1 MNNNYNNPKDIDIVS
16 LRRKRKRR
24 RQLTK
29 FMVFLIVAT
38 LGFTAYIKIDDWFPK
53 LEGIGSRFQS
63 VKSNNNELT
72 EGNFPLSI
80 SGGIDYQVGELNGY
94 LAILS
99 DAYLYIYNQD
109 GELYDER
116 QHAYANPMLQTADK
130 KVLIYESGGNN
141 FRVDSRRKNLYNKK
155 LDNTIMF
162 ARISSSGN
170 VAVISTSDTY
180 VCKLTVFDE
189 EGVEIYSRN
198 CVERVIDVSFSY
210 DEKGCVLATTD
221 ALNGKLISKLI
232 GISFDSKE
240 DKWTSD
246 SIDTL
251 CLKTYCDKNGIF
263 VIGETKCAY
272 YNDKGQQEMNYDYP
286 STLVDWDYCDL
297 GAALLFENE
306 KKRHSYFTTIS
317 SAKKTPNQKEFS
329 NSSVKCIGFK
339 DKNVLV
345 MNKEG
350 INKYGF
356 DGSEETNISSENSYE
371 KFFIIDDYIFL
382 LGYDR
387 INRIEYQD

>member
-1 MNNNYNNPKDIDIVS
+1 MNNSIKNPKDVDIVS
-16 LRRKRKRR
+16 LRRKRRRR

-29 FMVFLIVAT
+29 FMIFLIVAT

-53 LEGIGSRFQS
+53 LEGIGNRFQS
-63 VKSNNNELT
+63 VKSSGNELSD
-72 EGNFPLSI
+72 GNFPLSI
-80 SGGIDYQVGELNGY
+80 SGGIDYQVGDLNGY

-116 QHAYANPMLQTADK
+116 QHAYANAMLQTASK
-130 KVLIYESGGNN
+130 KVLVYEAGGNN

-155 LDNTIMF
+155 LDNSIMF
-162 ARISSSGN
+162 ARISDNGN

-198 CVERVIDVSFSY
+198 CVERVIDMSFSS

-221 ALNGKLISKLI
+221 ALDGELVSKLI
-232 GISFDSKE
+232 GVSFDSKE
-240 DKWTSD
+240 DKWMSD
-246 SIDTL
+246 PINTL
-251 CLKTYCDKNGIF
+251 CLKTYCYKEGIF
-263 VIGETKCAY
+263 VIGEKKCAY
-272 YNDKGQQEMNYDYP
+272 YNDKGQQEMSYDYP
-286 STLVDWDYCDL
+286 SVLIDWDFCDM

-306 KKRHSYFTTIS
+306 KKRYGYFTTIS
-317 SAKKTPNQKEFS
+317 SSKKTPNQKEFS
-329 NSSVKCIGFK
+329 NSSVKCIRFK
-339 DKNVLV
+339 DKNVYV

-350 INKYGF
+350 INRYGF

-371 KFFIIDDYIFL
+371 KFIIIDDYIFL

-387 INRIEYQD
+387 INRIEY

>member
-1 MNNNYNNPKDIDIVS
+1 MKNNIQNPKDVDIVS

-24 RQLTK
+24 RQITK
-29 FMVFLIVAT
+29 FVIFVLIAT

-63 VKSNNNELT
+63 VKSNKNELS

-80 SGGIDYQVGELNGY
+80 SGGIDYQVGDLNGY

-99 DAYLYIYNQD
+99 DAYLYIYSTD

-116 QHAYANPMLQTADK
+116 QHAYANAMLQTGNK

-141 FRVDSRRKNLYNKK
+141 FRVDSRRKKLYSRK
-155 LDNTIMF
+155 LDNTIIF
-162 ARISSSGN
+162 ARISESGN

-198 CVERVIDVSFSY
+198 CVERVIDMSFDSNGS
-210 DEKGCVLATTD
+210 KCILATAD
-221 ALNGKLISKLI
+221 ASEGELVSKLISV
-232 GISFDSKE
+232 SFDSKN
-240 DKWTSD
+240 DIWTSEP
-246 SIDTL
+246 INTL
-251 CLKTYCDKNGIF
+251 CLKTYYDKNGIF

-272 YNDKGQQEMNYDYP
+272 YNDKGKQEMSYDYP
-286 STLVDWDYCDL
+286 STLIDWDYSEL

-306 KKRHSYFTTIS
+306 VKRRGYFTTIS
-317 SAKKTPNQKEFS
+317 SEKKTPNEKSFS
-329 NSSVKCIGFK
+329 NSGVKCIRFK
-339 DKNVLV
+339 DKNLLV
-345 MNKEG
+345 MNKEN
-350 INKYGF
+350 IYKYGF
-356 DGSEETNISSENSYE
+356 DGSEEKKISSDNSSE
-371 KFFIIDDYIFL
+371 KFIIIDDYIFI

-387 INRIEYQD
+387 IDRIKYKE

>member
-1 MNNNYNNPKDIDIVS
+1 MRTNIKNPKDVDIVS

-29 FMVFLIVAT
+29 FIIFVLIAT
-38 LGFTAYIKIDDWFPK
+38 LGITAYIKVDDWFPK

-63 VKSNNNELT
+63 VKSNQNERS

-80 SGGIDYQVGELNGY
+80 SGGIDYQVEELNGY

-99 DAYLYIYNQD
+99 DAYLYIYSTD

-116 QHAYANPMLQTADK
+116 QHAYANAMLQSANK
-130 KVLIYESGGNN
+130 KILIYESGGNN
-141 FRVDSRRKNLYNKK
+141 FRVDSRRKNLYSRK
-155 LDNTIMF
+155 LENTIMF
-162 ARISSSGN
+162 ARISDTGN

-189 EGVEIYSRN
+189 DGVEIYSRN
-198 CVERVIDVSFSY
+198 CVERVIDMCFSS
-210 DEKGCVLATTD
+210 DGNGCILATTD
-221 ALNGKLISKLI
+221 AANGELVSKLVSV
-232 GISFDSKE
+232 SFDSKN
-240 DKWTSD
+240 DKWTSEPFN
-246 SIDTL
+246 TL
-251 CLKTYCDKNGIF
+251 CLKTYYDKNGIF

-272 YNDKGQQEMNYDYP
+272 YNDKGKQEMSYDYP
-286 STLVDWDYCDL
+286 STLVDWDYSNL

-306 KKRHSYFTTIS
+306 VKRRSYFTTINS
-317 SAKKTPNQKEFS
+317 EKKTPNEKSFP
-329 NSSVKCIGFK
+329 SSGVKCIRFK

-345 MNKEG
+345 MNKEN

-356 DGSEETNISSENSYE
+356 DGSEETTIGSENSSE
-371 KFFIIDDYIFL
+371 KFIIIDNYIFL

-387 INRIEYQD
+387 IDRIKYQE